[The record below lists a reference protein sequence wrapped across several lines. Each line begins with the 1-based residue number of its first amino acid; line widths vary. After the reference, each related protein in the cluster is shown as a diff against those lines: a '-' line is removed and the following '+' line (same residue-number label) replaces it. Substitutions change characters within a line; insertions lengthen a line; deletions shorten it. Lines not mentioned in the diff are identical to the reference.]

1 MRIIKAASLGMRKLK
16 RAVWKEFKIKRK
28 HNKIIKMKILMK
40 KKVMEILK
48 IINQLQF

>member
-1 MRIIKAASLGMRKLK
+1 MRIIKVASLGMRKLK
-16 RAVWKEFKIKRK
+16 RVVWKEFKIKRK
-28 HNKIIKMKILMK
+28 LNKIIKMKILMK